1 MRDKILLA
9 NEQYSRQVEAL
20 LQEMGRI
27 PSERLNQK
35 PAGNGWSAIQ
45 TMHHLILVEAQSLAY
60 LHKKLSFNPDL
71 PKAGW
76 AAGLKMIFLKWTLA
90 SPIKFKAPK
99 SVGND
104 KLPEQDTL
112 ENVSAKWQQV
122 RQSWTDLLTQMP
134 DNLLDKAVYR
144 HPRIGLI
151 NWLQTIDFI
160 ASHFK
165 RHKAQILRAI
175 S

>member
-1 MRDKILLA
+1 MRNKILLA
-9 NEQYSRQVEAL
+9 NMEYTRLVDAL
-20 LQEMGRI
+20 LEEMSRKTLAQ
-27 PSERLNQK
+27 LNQK
-35 PAGNGWSAIQ
+35 PADNGWSAIQ
-45 TMHHLILVEAQSLAY
+45 TMHHLILVESQSLAY
-60 LHKKLSFNPDL
+60 LNKKLSFNPEF
-71 PKAGW
+71 PKPAW
-76 AAGLKMIFLKWTLA
+76 SSGLKMFFLKCTLA

-104 KLPEQDTL
+104 LIPEQDSL
-112 ENVSAKWQQV
+112 ENVSAKWHQV
-122 RQSWTDLLTQMP
+122 RQSWTDLLTRLP

-151 NWLQTIDFI
+151 SWLQTIDFI